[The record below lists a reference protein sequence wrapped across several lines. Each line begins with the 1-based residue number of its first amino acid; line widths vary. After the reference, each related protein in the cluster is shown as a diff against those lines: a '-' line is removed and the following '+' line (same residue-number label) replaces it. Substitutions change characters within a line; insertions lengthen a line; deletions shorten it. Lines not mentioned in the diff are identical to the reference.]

1 MIDMDEEVPAAGVL
15 TDHEAELSKILNN
28 INTWGLDVFTPNE
41 IIKDQRV
48 LTCTTF
54 KIFQERDLL
63 RTFKI
68 APNLINTS
76 SELALMFN
84 DESVLENHHLAVA
97 FKLVQDQECD
107 ILANLTQKQ
116 RMSVRKM
123 VIDMVLPP
131 DMSKHMSFLA
141 DLKTMV
147 ETKKLLVVESCF
159 LTVHCSDLSNP
170 TKPLELYRL
179 WVDRITEE
187 FFIQED
193 KEREA
198 GLDISPMCNRSNATT
213 EKSQNELSATSC
225 IPVGDLSRF

>member
-1 MIDMDEEVPAAGVL
+1 
-15 TDHEAELSKILNN
+15 
-28 INTWGLDVFTPNE
+28 
-41 IIKDQRV
+41 
-48 LTCTTF
+48 
-54 KIFQERDLL
+54 
-63 RTFKI
+63 
-68 APNLINTS
+68 
-76 SELALMFN
+76 
-84 DESVLENHHLAVA
+84 
-97 FKLVQDQECD
+97 
-107 ILANLTQKQ
+107 
-116 RMSVRKM
+116 MSVRKM
-123 VIDMVLPP
+123 MIDMVLPP
-131 DMSKHMSFLA
+131 DMSKHRSFLA

-170 TKPLELYRL
+170 TEHLELYRL